1 MTMAT
6 QSPGRDDRPEHA
18 ATLAP
23 DEARSAVKLGVMRYV
38 LGISLVGVIVAMLVA
53 WYIFGS

>member
-1 MTMAT
+1 MVTHAR
-6 QSPGRDDRPEHA
+6 GRDDQQDHP

-38 LGISLVGVIVAMLVA
+38 LGISLAGAIVGMAVA
-53 WYIFGS
+53 WLYFG

>member
-1 MTMAT
+1 MAMVT
-6 QSPGRDDRPEHA
+6 QSHSRDDRPEHA

-38 LGISLVGVIVAMLVA
+38 LGISLAGVIVAMFIA
-53 WYIFGS
+53 WYIFS